1 MEIIIFAVVVG
12 ALGYIG
18 YRFLNHEK
26 PDGSHPLDA
35 ATQAPYKIEPKAVAE
50 PPAVKC
56 GCGRSATGFC
66 VGLHKLSEDEWAVH
80 PDNTNTKS
88 AEKKTAKPRS
98 RNKKTTEQ

>member
-1 MEIIIFAVVVG
+1 MEIIIFVVIAG
-12 ALGYIG
+12 ALVYIG

-35 ATQAPYKIEPKAVAE
+35 ATQAPYKIEPKAIEE
-50 PPAVKC
+50 PPAAKC

-80 PDNTNTKS
+80 PDNKAKP
-88 AEKKTAKPRS
+88 AEKKTSKPRS
-98 RNKKTTEQ
+98 RSKKTTDQ